1 MVLKGICRSLQQHTV
16 AFAVDVPSTGS
27 AVMSAAEAAISCI
40 SQTIAE
46 ASGLHAAV
54 EQLSGADKTSRQYR
68 YLEEMLTRLLLRL
81 DGVDAA
87 GNERVRMMRKDAIVS
102 IQAILDQL
110 ELKVIAA

>member
-1 MVLKGICRSLQQHTV
+1 MLSSHSALSPAEKT
-16 AFAVDVPSTGS
+16 AV
-27 AVMSAAEAAISCI
+27 SCI
-40 SQTIAE
+40 NESIAE

-54 EQLSGADKTSRQYR
+54 EQLSGADKSSKQYR

-81 DGVDAA
+81 DGVDSS
-87 GNERVRMMRKDAIVS
+87 GNERIRMMRKDAIVS